1 MLAIYPEMQDK
12 CYEEIRSVLPN
23 KEDELSYDDL
33 SKLDYVERCLKETMR
48 LFPTVPVV
56 ARKVDIDFQLS
67 ECPYQFWNSI
77 CITHCVHYTC
87 STDKYR
93 VPAGTHIVLGVMEM
107 QRDKSIWG
115 PKSNEFNPDT
125 FLPENFEKI
134 HPYAYIPFRWAQT
147 KRWLLEKSFVLPLY
161 ISILVLVRETV

>member
-56 ARKVDIDFQLS
+56 ARKVDI
-67 ECPYQFWNSI
+67 N
-77 CITHCVHYTC
+77 
-87 STDKYR
+87 
-93 VPAGTHIVLGVMEM
+93 
-107 QRDKSIWG
+107 
-115 PKSNEFNPDT
+115 FN
-125 FLPENFEKI
+125 LNG
-134 HPYAYIPFRWAQT
+134 RWHLRANNCLA
-147 KRWLLEKSFVLPLY
+147 RNGHA
-161 ISILVLVRETV
+161 

>member
-56 ARKVDIDFQLS
+56 ARKVDINFNLNGRWHLRADPTRAIQTTIAWPGMGMHSWHSTAVQL
-67 ECPYQFWNSI
+67 I
-77 CITHCVHYTC
+77 I
-87 STDKYR
+87 
-93 VPAGTHIVLGVMEM
+93 
-107 QRDKSIWG
+107 
-115 PKSNEFNPDT
+115 
-125 FLPENFEKI
+125 
-134 HPYAYIPFRWAQT
+134 
-147 KRWLLEKSFVLPLY
+147 
-161 ISILVLVRETV
+161 